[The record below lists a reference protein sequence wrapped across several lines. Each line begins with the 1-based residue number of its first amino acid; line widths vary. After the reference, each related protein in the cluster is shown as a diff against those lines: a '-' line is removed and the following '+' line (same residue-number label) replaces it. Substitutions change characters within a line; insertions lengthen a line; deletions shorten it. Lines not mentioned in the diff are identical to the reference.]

1 MKLRSSYISVVRV
14 TDTEELVSH
23 FPMKDGEGSQIYNTQ
38 RDVSSQFDL
47 RNRVLT
53 VVCIDETRLQSRSLA
68 VIEFLGPVP
77 TTAGG
82 FTTGWLVGLLV
93 GSMVSCILAR
103 SKILKLPGE
112 GSCTLAL
119 FLIGS
124 REGLDDDTVL
134 YMF

>member
-1 MKLRSSYISVVRV
+1 M

-38 RDVSSQFDL
+38 RDVSSRFDL

-103 SKILKLPGE
+103 SKILKERVHALSLSSSSVFE
-112 GSCTLAL
+112 RGSMMIRYCTY
-119 FLIGS
+119 FRPRFS
-124 REGLDDDTVL
+124 DTVCV
-134 YMF
+134 F